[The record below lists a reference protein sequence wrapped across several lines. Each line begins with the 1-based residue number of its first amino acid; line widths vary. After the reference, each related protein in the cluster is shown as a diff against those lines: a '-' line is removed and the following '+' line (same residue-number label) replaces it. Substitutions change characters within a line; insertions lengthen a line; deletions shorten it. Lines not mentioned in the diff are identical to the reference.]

1 MDWEIEKDPVIA
13 EGEEDSTGL
22 QGEEVSLRLGREEE
36 SIRLKDEEMYVR
48 LDREE
53 GSAGLKEDELSVKL
67 QRGESV
73 KLAAA
78 GEHLLLGELK
88 DLKYEAPDYGEAMCL
103 EQTNTV
109 DPLSLS
115 NITGAFNYKLA

>member
-1 MDWEIEKDPVIA
+1 MNEKDPAIP

-22 QGEEVSLRLGREEE
+22 RGEEG
-36 SIRLKDEEMYVR
+36 SIRLKDEEVYVR

-53 GSAGLKEDELSVKL
+53 GSAGLKADELSVKL
-67 QRGESV
+67 QRAESV

-88 DLKYEAPDYGEAMCL
+88 DLKYEAPDCGEAMCL